1 MTEEFV
7 QNEPLTDSLWTR
19 PLDHFTPK
27 LLAETELR
35 CGSRLKDGMIIRKS
49 EIENYWKRRKSGKFE
64 DFAKENN
71 GGIP

>member
-1 MTEEFV
+1 MV
-7 QNEPLTDSLWTR
+7 
-19 PLDHFTPK
+19 
-27 LLAETELR
+27 
-35 CGSRLKDGMIIRKS
+35 IRKS